1 MHWKSALRKRE
12 FSEMRLDI
20 FAAGV
25 YSECYVVF
33 ADNTSLWWLKLLK
46 PGFRHCYVILRLYKT
61 GRWLELNPLSNQFL
75 AAIYDYPPDFDFP
88 GYIRTRR
95 NVRLCRVEIAAAPP
109 KCAPLSFFTCVE
121 FVKRVIGLHDCFIHT
136 PWQLYQK
143 ISKL

>member
-1 MHWKSALRKRE
+1 MPWKSALRKRE

-46 PGFRHCYVILRLYKT
+46 PGFRHGYVILRLYKT

-95 NVRLCRVEIAAAPP
+95 NVRLCRVEIAAAPL

>member
-1 MHWKSALRKRE
+1 MLCRFCRQYFALVVE
-12 FSEMRLDI
+12 AFE
-20 FAAGV
+20 AGLPPLL
-25 YSECYVVF
+25 CY
-33 ADNTSLWWLKLLK
+33 
-46 PGFRHCYVILRLYKT
+46 LRLYKT